1 LDYSSYNY
9 NARFKNRAG
18 GVSDDSF
25 FVLVYRNFF
34 LPPVEG
40 SNRADL
46 LPGPGEGGPE
56 LMPVLRH
63 GPTIAHMVDTAMS
76 SSGKRYRDSWLCTNQ
91 IKIKSKSFIPLNRCE
106 TYFIFVIMKIKD
118 IK

>member
-1 LDYSSYNY
+1 M
-9 NARFKNRAG
+9 
-18 GVSDDSF
+18 
-25 FVLVYRNFF
+25 
-34 LPPVEG
+34 EG

-76 SSGKRYRDSWLCTNQ
+76 STGEAAVHLATVQYNKPAHYAKSGY
-91 IKIKSKSFIPLNRCE
+91 SFKCKNR
-106 TYFIFVIMKIKD
+106 
-118 IK
+118 